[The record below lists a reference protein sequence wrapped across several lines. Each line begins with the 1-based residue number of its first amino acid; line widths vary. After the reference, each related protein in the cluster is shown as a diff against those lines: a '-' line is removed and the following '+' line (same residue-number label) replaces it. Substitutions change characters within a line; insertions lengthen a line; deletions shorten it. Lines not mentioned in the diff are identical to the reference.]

1 MEWEVSR
8 PKGADLILGS
18 ESAITLSTVNVNYT
32 LKYRPY
38 FIFSTVNVNYTL
50 KYRPYFIFSTVNVN
64 YTLKYR
70 PEFNLKVGF
79 AKKPRRRGLE
89 PVQRRA
95 SSVRIDQLD

>member
-18 ESAITLSTVNVNYT
+18 ESAITL
-32 LKYRPY
+32 
-38 FIFSTVNVNYTL
+38 STVNVNYTL